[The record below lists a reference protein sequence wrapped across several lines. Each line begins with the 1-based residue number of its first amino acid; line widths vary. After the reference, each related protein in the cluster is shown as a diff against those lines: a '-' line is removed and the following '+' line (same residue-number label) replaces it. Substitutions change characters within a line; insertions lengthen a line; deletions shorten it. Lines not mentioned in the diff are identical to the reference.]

1 MNKTWKRQVFRHT
14 ALYTAIL
21 MFSHTGG
28 GGGAQAQTQTQTHKY
43 AIVMN
48 GQNLPEV
55 KWGQDYKKLAQKS
68 NERQFTHTTNFHIK
82 KNVTLSFNNIDEV
95 VAEKK
100 DVVVFGTATYL
111 PPYGKV
117 SGFDADKLKKR
128 GDALG
133 WIKTTKPGLVGY
145 SYEGVTCQNNYN
157 NASSGCPELIYKTQF
172 SFGQQGLKKKTT
184 GGLDIAEDKSRDNS
198 PIYKL
203 QDYPGLGVSF
213 NLSSESLVKSI
224 KYNKIISSFSE
235 GVTQQNGTQ
244 NQHKDKNLVY
254 TTGDYQY
261 KNKYSSRYV
270 GQNEHS
276 AIAFYLNAKLH
287 LLDKKNIKNI
297 AQGKT
302 VNLGTLKSYVEP
314 TAEWKNKRQNYFQ
327 GNWTFEDKGTVS
339 VKLKLPEVKAGRCVN
354 KNNPNPNAK
363 APSPALTAPALWF
376 GPVQNGKVQMYSASV
391 STYPDSSS
399 SQIFLQNLSRK
410 DDTSKPGRYSLKPLS
425 TSEIKSKEPNFTGR
439 QTIIRLD
446 GRVQQIKLGQSN
458 NEVVGFNGNSNNA
471 TFGIVS
477 EGSFMP
483 DTSEWKKVLLP
494 WTVRV
499 FADDSKFKEFN
510 KEEKDNKP
518 KYSQKYRSRDNGKR
532 ERNLGDIVNSPIVA
546 VGGYLATSANDGM
559 VHIFKK
565 GNGGDE
571 RNYSLKLSYIPGTM
585 PRKDIENKDST
596 LAKELRAFAEKGY
609 VGDRYGVDG
618 GFVLRQVNL
627 NGKDHVF
634 MFGAMGFGGRG
645 AYALDLTKADGSDP
659 TKASLFDVKDNGNNG
674 NNGNNRVELGYT
686 VGTPQIGK
694 THNGKYAAFL
704 ASGYATKKI
713 DDPTNK
719 TALYV
724 YDLENNGNLIKKIE
738 VKDGKGGL
746 SSPTLVDKD
755 LDGTV
760 DIAYAG
766 DRGGKMYRFD
776 LSGQSP
782 DQWTV
787 RPIFEGTKPITSA
800 PAISQLKDKRVV
812 IFGTGSDLSE
822 EDVDNMEE
830 QYIYGIFDDDTAT
843 TGTVNFSGSG
853 GGLLEQVLSRD
864 NDNKTLFLT
873 DYKRSDGS
881 GSKGWV
887 VKLKDGQRVTVK
899 PTVVLRTA
907 FVTIRKYND
916 GGCGAETAILGI
928 NTADGGKLTKKSAR
942 PIVPDAN
949 KDVAQY
955 SGHKQ
960 TTKGKSIPIGC
971 MQKGNEIVCP
981 NGYVYDKPVNVRY
994 LDEKK
999 TDGFSTTADGDAGGS
1014 GIDPAGKRSGKNNR
1028 CFSQKGVRTL
1038 LMNDLDSLDITG
1050 PTCGMKRISWRE
1062 VFY

>member
-1 MNKTWKRQVFRHT
+1 
-14 ALYTAIL
+14 
-21 MFSHTGG
+21 
-28 GGGAQAQTQTQTHKY
+28 
-43 AIVMN
+43 MN
-48 GQNLPEV
+48 GQKLPEV
-55 KWGQDYKKLAQKS
+55 KNNSLNQGKR
-68 NERQFTHTTNFHIK
+68 RQATFTAKFVVAK
-82 KNVTLSFNNIDEV
+82 KNSTFLFNNTDEV

-100 DVVVFGTATYL
+100 DAAFFGVATYL

-117 SGFDADKLKKR
+117 SGFDNKSLTER
-128 GDALG
+128 GNTVG
-133 WIKTTKPGLVGY
+133 WIGTTSPGVIGY
-145 SYEGVTCQNNYN
+145 SYQGNTC
-157 NASSGCPELIYKTQF
+157 SSGDCPELSYKTQF
-172 SFGQQGLKKKTT
+172 TFGNQGLKNKVNGK
-184 GGLDIAEDKSRDNS
+184 LDIDADQSRDNS

-203 QDYPGLGVSF
+203 PDYPWLGVSF
-213 NLSSESLVKSI
+213 NLSSESKADSKHLKTLV
-224 KYNKIISSFSE
+224 SSFSE
-235 GVTQQNGTQ
+235 EVTQSNSA
-244 NQHKDKNLVY
+244 NSPYKDKNLVY
-254 TTGDYQY
+254 TTDNHRN
-261 KNKYSSRYV
+261 KNNNRV
-270 GQNEHS
+270 NQNSDHAVVFS
-276 AIAFYLNAKLH
+276 LNAKLH
-287 LLDKKNIKNI
+287 LLDKKQIKNI
-297 AQGKT
+297 AQVSELDLGNLKT
-302 VNLGTLKSYVEP
+302 RIEP
-314 TAEWKNKRQNYFQ
+314 TEEWKKKRHITFNV
-327 GNWTFEDKGTVS
+327 GNWEFKDTGSVS
-339 VKLKLPEVKAGRCVN
+339 VKLKLPQVKAGRCIN
-354 KNNPNPNAK
+354 KPNPNPNAK

-376 GPVQNGKVQMYSASV
+376 GPVQNGKAEMYSASV

-399 SQIFLQNLSRK
+399 SRIFLQNLKRK
-410 DDTSKPGRYSLKPLS
+410 TDHSKPGRHSLADLS
-425 TSEIKSKEPNFTGR
+425 ASDIQSKEPTFTGR
-439 QTIIRLD
+439 QTVIRLD
-446 GRVQQIKLGQSN
+446 GGVQQIKLSRN
-458 NEVVGFNGNSNNA
+458 NDEVVNFNVNNGKND

-483 DTSEWKKVLLP
+483 DASEWKKVLLP
-494 WTVRV
+494 WTVR
-499 FADDSKFKEFN
+499 ASNDDGRFNTFN
-510 KEEKDNKP
+510 KEENNGKP
-518 KYSQKYRSRDNGKR
+518 KYSQKYRSRDNNNR
-532 ERNLGDIVNSPIVA
+532 DLGDIVNSPIVA

-565 GNGGDE
+565 NGGGDD

-585 PRKDIENKDST
+585 PRKDIQSQDST

-618 GFVLRQVNL
+618 GFVLRQY
-627 NGKDHVF
+627 KDRVF

-645 AYALDLTKADGSDP
+645 AYALDLSKADSNDP
-659 TKASLFDVKDNGNNG
+659 KNASLFDVKNGDSSA
-674 NNGNNRVELGYT
+674 ELGYT

-724 YDLENNGNLIKKIE
+724 YDLENNGTLIRKIE

-755 LDGTV
+755 LDGIV

-766 DRGGKMYRFD
+766 DRGGSMYRFD
-776 LSGQSP
+776 LSNDNPSS
-782 DQWTV
+782 WTV
-787 RPIFEGTKPITSA
+787 RTIFQGTKPITSA

-822 EDVDNMEE
+822 EDVDNTDE
-830 QYIYGIFDDDTAT
+830 QYIYGIFDDDTAASNVDVKLK
-843 TGTVNFSGSG
+843 GLG
-853 GGLLEQVLSRD
+853 GGLLEQVLEQKD
-864 NDNKTLFLT
+864 KTLFLT

-881 GSKGWV
+881 GDKGWV
-887 VKLKDGQRVTVK
+887 VKLEAGQRVTVK

-942 PIVPDAN
+942 PIVPEAN
-949 KDVAQY
+949 TAVAQY

-960 TTKGKSIPIGC
+960 TAKGKSIPIGC
-971 MQKGNEIVCP
+971 MQKGNGIACP

-1062 VFY
+1062 VFF

>member
-1 MNKTWKRQVFRHT
+1 M
-14 ALYTAIL
+14 Y
-21 MFSHTGG
+21 S
-28 GGGAQAQTQTQTHKY
+28 Y
-43 AIVMN
+43 SIVMN
-48 GQNLPEV
+48 GQKLPEV
-55 KWGQDYKKLAQKS
+55 KNGNQGNQRQATFTTNFSGTKKNTTFAFNNTDDVVAQKS
-68 NERQFTHTTNFHIK
+68 ST
-82 KNVTLSFNNIDEV
+82 
-95 VAEKK
+95 
-100 DVVVFGTATYL
+100 VVFGTATYL

-117 SGFDADKLKKR
+117 SGFDENGLKER
-128 GDALG
+128 GDAVG
-133 WIKTTKPGLVGY
+133 WIGTTHPGLIGY
-145 SYEGVTCQNNYN
+145 SYRGNTC
-157 NASSGCPELIYKTQF
+157 SSGDCPELSYKTQF
-172 SFGQQGLKKKTT
+172 TFGHQGLKKKT
-184 GGLDIAEDKSRDNS
+184 GGKLDIDADKSRDNS

-203 QDYPGLGVSF
+203 SDNSWLGVSF
-213 NLSSESLVKSI
+213 NLSSESTAESKQNKKLV
-224 KYNKIISSFSE
+224 SSFSE
-235 GVTQQNGTQ
+235 NVTQSNGTQ
-244 NQHKDKNLVY
+244 GQNKDKNLVY
-254 TTGDYQY
+254 NTDNQRH
-261 KNKYSSRYV
+261 NNNNRVNQNSSHAV
-270 GQNEHS
+270 
-276 AIAFYLNAKLH
+276 AFYLNAKLH
-287 LLDKKNIKNI
+287 LLDKKQINNI
-297 AQGKT
+297 AQVKDL
-302 VNLGTLKSYVEP
+302 NLGALKTRIEP
-314 TAEWKNKRQNYFQ
+314 TDEWKNKRHL
-327 GNWTFEDKGTVS
+327 TFIVNQWEFKDAGSVS
-339 VKLKLPEVKAGRCVN
+339 VKLKLPEVKAGRCIN
-354 KNNPNPNAK
+354 KDNPNPKSK

-399 SQIFLQNLSRK
+399 SRIFLQNLERK
-410 DDTSKPGRYSLKPLS
+410 TDPGRPGRYSLKPLN
-425 TSEIKSKEPNFTGR
+425 EAQIKSKEPSFTSR

-446 GRVQQIKLGQSN
+446 GGVQQIKLGKNN
-458 NEVVGFNGNSNNA
+458 NEVTGFNGNSNNA
-471 TFGIVS
+471 TFGIVQ
-477 EGSFMP
+477 EYGFKP
-483 DTSEWKKVLLP
+483 NDDEWKKVLLP
-494 WTVRV
+494 WTVRGS
-499 FADDSKFKEFN
+499 ADDNRFKSINQESS
-510 KEEKDNKP
+510 
-518 KYSQKYRSRDNGKR
+518 KYSQRYRIRDNGNR
-532 ERNLGDIVNSPIVA
+532 DLGDIVNSPIVA
-546 VGGYLATSANDGM
+546 VGEYLATSANDGM

-565 GNGGDE
+565 GNGDA

-585 PRKDIENKDST
+585 PRKDIESKEST

-609 VGDRYGVDG
+609 VGDHYGVDG
-618 GFVLRQVNL
+618 GFVLRQVERD
-627 NGKDHVF
+627 GKTRVF

-659 TKASLFDVKDNGNNG
+659 KQASLFDVKHDNNG
-674 NNGNNRVELGYT
+674 KNSNNSVQLGYT

-694 THNGKYAAFL
+694 THDGKYAAFL
-704 ASGYATKKI
+704 ASGYATKRI

-724 YDLENNGNLIKKIE
+724 YDLESSGTLIKKIE
-738 VKDGKGGL
+738 VPSGKGGL

-755 LDGTV
+755 LDGMV

-766 DRGGKMYRFD
+766 DRGGSMYRFD
-776 LSGQSP
+776 LSGNDPTKWSA
-782 DQWTV
+782 
-787 RPIFEGTKPITSA
+787 RAIFSGNKPITSA

-830 QYIYGIFDDDTAT
+830 QYIYGIFDDDTET
-843 TGTVNFSGSG
+843 TGSVNFSGSG

-881 GSKGWV
+881 GDKGWV

-907 FVTIRKYND
+907 FVTIHKYTGND
-916 GGCGAETAILGI
+916 KCGAETAILGI

-949 KDVAQY
+949 TAVAQY
-955 SGHKQ
+955 SGHKKG
-960 TTKGKSIPIGC
+960 TNGKSIPIGC